1 MLADAVKET
10 TTTTGTG
17 TLTMSSVSGFARM
30 SDWFAVG
37 EFVDYAIQS
46 GSNWEWGVG
55 KVAASNTMERT
66 IVTAT
71 FTSGT
76 LAKYPASGLSLTG
89 TSTVFCAAHS
99 ATVGPSRG
107 GNTLGSLAPGI
118 VSSAHLVNVTG
129 YGVNVAASAANR
141 LQWVPFVWPAGCR
154 RYISSL
160 QIYVNTTGTAT
171 KLRIGILKPL
181 GDTVASLQLLTQT
194 ADIDISTTGAKTS
207 TLSST
212 VVVPEHRFMM
222 VLLADGS
229 VTFRGADGVIGD
241 PYNGVYTSGLWL
253 RPQVYNEET
262 DSGWTSITDAM
273 CQRNWMSNGDDP
285 KQLQIW
291 VGQ

>member
-17 TLTMSSVSGFARM
+17 TLTLSAVSGFARM
-30 SDWFAVG
+30 SDWFAAG

-46 GSNWEWGVG
+46 GANWEWGVG
-55 KVAASNTMERT
+55 KVAASNTLERT

-107 GNTLGSLAPGI
+107 GNTMGSLAPGV
-118 VSSAHLVNVTG
+118 VSSAHLVNTSD
-129 YGVNVAASAANR
+129 YGASAAMHAANQ

-160 QIYVNTTGTAT
+160 KTYVTATGTAT

-194 ADIDISTTGAKTS
+194 ADIAVSTTGAKTS
-207 TLSST
+207 TLASPI
-212 VVVPEHRFMM
+212 VVPEHRFMM
-222 VLLADGS
+222 VLIADGS
-229 VTFRGADGVIGD
+229 VTLRAADGVIGD
-241 PYNGVYTSGLWL
+241 PYNNVYAAGLWH
-253 RPQVYNEET
+253 RPQVWNAET
-262 DSGWTSITDAM
+262 DAGWTSITNAM
-273 CQRNWMSNGDDP
+273 CQRDWMDSGDSA
-285 KQLQIW
+285 KQIQIW